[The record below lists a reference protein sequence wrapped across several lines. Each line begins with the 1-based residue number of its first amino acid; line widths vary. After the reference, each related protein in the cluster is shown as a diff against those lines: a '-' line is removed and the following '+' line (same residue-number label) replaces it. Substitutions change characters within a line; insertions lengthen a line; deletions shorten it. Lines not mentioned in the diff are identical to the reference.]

1 MATQVGNVVFQ
12 ISADLK
18 NIQGQLRTM
27 ENSFQSSFS
36 KIQNIAKTAG
46 GQLASALGIGLS
58 IGGVVGFGKEVL
70 GLADNLQNLSDQTGL
85 SVQLLSGFKS
95 PLEEAG
101 TSMDAFAKGVFN
113 LQKNL
118 GNVDADSDKV
128 AQSIKRLGLNLNDLR
143 SSSPDDFI
151 KKVTDALG
159 QIENPVER
167 NTILFNLLGKSA
179 KELGPALGQLAGR
192 FDELRAKGLTAEDVR
207 TLDDVGDALTR
218 LKNQALILGAE
229 GVAGILRFF
238 GAIRDVPKIG
248 ADLDKATAK
257 AAQAFGLSKERVEG
271 MTSKEVIAQAEK
283 SSGQSG
289 LFGQVDKQLAREAR
303 DELLNLREEFDKL
316 NKVNVTKPQAA
327 FKGISDG
334 AKKAKSDVQNMVD
347 SFLDGMTKQLAAI
360 DVKRTE
366 GLFGASAGLGAQL
379 DAQLAALKDN
389 LRDKQLPIPKGLDEF
404 FGVLRQKII
413 GADEALR
420 NLNDSLEETAKRQQA
435 LADEANE
442 GVGIIATSTTA
453 QQAAQLKTAQDQV
466 NDLRQQ
472 LQIDSID
479 TSTPAGVESK
489 RVAQIQADF
498 AKTAQ
503 KIEELAL
510 QAQLSNEESAE
521 LTALAW
527 KKALGEIQNKTDEVT
542 EFQRRAMER
551 AFDAGADLLKDVL
564 GGQIKT
570 WQDFGSRVKK
580 VIDEIASD
588 WLTLQLKTLVLGPNF
603 GKSAGGQVGGL
614 AGNIADLFKGGAPSL
629 PTGYGTRPEGME
641 GPSLPNGGFF
651 SNPVGSIAGG
661 FGSLLKVFGFHE
673 GGVAGTSASFSR
685 AVPSAYFY
693 SAPRYHQGI
702 DFAGGEMPA
711 ILKRG
716 EEVGWPDK
724 LAEKY
729 GRGGTVQNF
738 HFHNPS
744 FADRRSAA
752 QVQARIASTA
762 KITRNL

>member
-1 MATQVGNVVFQ
+1 VVFQ

-46 GQLASALGIGLS
+46 GQLAGALGIGVS
-58 IGGVVGFGKEVL
+58 VGAVVGFGKEVL
-70 GLADNLQNLSDQTGL
+70 ALADNLQNLSDQTGL

-143 SSSPDDFI
+143 NSSPDEFI

-159 QIENPVER
+159 NIENPVER

-179 KELGPALGQLAGR
+179 KELGPALSQLAGR
-192 FDELRAKGLTAEDVR
+192 FDELRAKGLSAEDVK

-283 SSGQSG
+283 SGQSG

-303 DELLNLREEFDKL
+303 DELLNLREEFGKL
-316 NKVNVTKPQAA
+316 NAVNVTKPQAA

-347 SFLDGMTKQLAAI
+347 SFLDGMEKQLSGLNNKSI
-360 DVKRTE
+360 E
-366 GLFGASAGLGAQL
+366 NLFGPGAALGAQL
-379 DAQLAALKDN
+379 DAQLSALKDN

-404 FGVLRQKII
+404 FGVLKQKIL

-420 NLNDSLEETAKRQQA
+420 QLNDSLEETAKRQQA

-453 QQAAQLKTAQDQV
+453 QQAAQLKTAKDSIS
-466 NDLRQQ
+466 DLRQQ

-551 AFDAGADLLKDVL
+551 AFDAGSDLLKDVL

-570 WQDFGSRVKK
+570 WKDFGSRVKK
-580 VIDEIASD
+580 VIDEIAAD
-588 WLTLQLKTLVLGPNF
+588 WLTLQAKKLILGPDF
-603 GKSAGGQVGGL
+603 GKSGSGGQVGGL
-614 AGNIADLFKGGAPSL
+614 LGKVADLFKGGTPSL
-629 PTGYGTRPEGME
+629 PTGYGTRPQGVE

-685 AVPSAYFY
+685 AVPAAYFY
-693 SAPRYHQGI
+693 SAPRYHTGI

-729 GRGGTVQNF
+729 GKGGGQTVININNGKF
-738 HFHNPS
+738 T
-744 FADRRSAA
+744 DTRSQAQILARLGAA
-752 QVQARIASTA
+752 VKNAS
-762 KITRNL
+762 RNL